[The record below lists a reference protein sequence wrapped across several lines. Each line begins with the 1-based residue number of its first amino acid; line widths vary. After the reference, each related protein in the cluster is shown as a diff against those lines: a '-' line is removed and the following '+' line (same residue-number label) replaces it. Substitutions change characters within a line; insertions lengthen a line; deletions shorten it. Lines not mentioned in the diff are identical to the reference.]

1 MSYCIYFPNICTT
14 HTYDDKIQA
23 IKHALK
29 AGLEVCSGGIM
40 GLGETMEDRIDMVI
54 DIRELGI
61 TSVPVNVLNPIPG
74 TPFAELP
81 KLTEDDLC
89 RIVSIFRFLIPNG
102 AIRLAGGR
110 GNMCDKGKSAFQSGA
125 NAAISGDMLTTSGIT
140 IQDDM
145 NMLKQLKYTVNFL

>member
-1 MSYCIYFPNICTT
+1 
-14 HTYDDKIQA
+14 
-23 IKHALK
+23 
-29 AGLEVCSGGIM
+29 
-40 GLGETMEDRIDMVI
+40 MEDRIDMVI

>member
-1 MSYCIYFPNICTT
+1 MKAVSRCVHLGLLTYPQFVKLKKPVLHGITIIWKHHEEIFPNICTT

-40 GLGETMEDRIDMVI
+40 GLGETMEDRIDMVMI
-54 DIRELGI
+54 FVSLALLLFL
-61 TSVPVNVLNPIPG
+61 VNVLNPIPG

-89 RIVSIFRFLIPNG
+89 RIVSIFRF
-102 AIRLAGGR
+102 
-110 GNMCDKGKSAFQSGA
+110 
-125 NAAISGDMLTTSGIT
+125 
-140 IQDDM
+140 
-145 NMLKQLKYTVNFL
+145 